1 MDKNLTL
8 LHEKVDQLT
17 AQMLI
22 LTEQT
27 EIQQRRNQDFDELKV
42 ELIPIGNQLV
52 SLTITE
58 LEEIGSEFALEDL
71 LFLLKRVL
79 RNTHL
84 ILTMMDRF
92 EALMGIADEVE
103 LLGKQV
109 FSAAVEALDRL
120 EQGGLFD
127 QARDMFDTLSQ
138 TSTLADL
145 NGALLAL
152 QLPTEEEFSAPSLFS
167 LIRELGKPET
177 RTGMY
182 RLVKVL
188 QSLGTT
194 TRDK

>member
-1 MDKNLTL
+1 MDNNLAL

-17 AQMLI
+17 AQMLV
-22 LTEQT
+22 LTEQAVV
-27 EIQQRRNQDFDELKV
+27 QQRRNQDFDELKAD
-42 ELIPIGNQLV
+42 LIPIGNQLV
-52 SLTITE
+52 NLTISE
-58 LEEIGSEFALEDL
+58 LAEIGTEFSLEDL
-71 LFLLKRVL
+71 LYLLKRVL
-79 RNTHL
+79 RNTQL

-120 EQGGLFD
+120 EQAGLFNEV
-127 QARDMFDTLSQ
+127 REMFDTLSQ

-152 QLPTEEEFSAPSLFS
+152 QLPAEEKGSAPSLFS
-167 LIRELGKPET
+167 LLKEIRKPET
-177 RTGMY
+177 RTGMF

-194 TRDK
+194 TQD